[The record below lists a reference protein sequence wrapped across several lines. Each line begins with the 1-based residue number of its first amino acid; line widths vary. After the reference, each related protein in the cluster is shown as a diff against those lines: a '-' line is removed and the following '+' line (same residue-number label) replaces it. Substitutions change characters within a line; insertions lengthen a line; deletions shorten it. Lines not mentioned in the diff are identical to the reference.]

1 MNLKTG
7 QDLPLNLAERLCNH
21 PVVRSFF
28 MVGKDSKPA
37 ALWEVLVFFIM
48 FCFLLPTMLHLVN
61 SVWGFVA
68 DLLAHAIVE
77 AA

>member
-7 QDLPLNLAERLCNH
+7 QDLPLSWTERLRNLA
-21 PVVRSFF
+21 VVRSFF
-28 MVGKDSKPA
+28 MADKDGKPP

>member
-1 MNLKTG
+1 MRLG
-7 QDLPLNLAERLCNH
+7 QDLPLTWTDWLRNH

-28 MVGKDSKPA
+28 MVGKNSKPP
-37 ALWEVLVFFIM
+37 ALWEVLVFFTM
-48 FCFLLPTMLHLVN
+48 FCLLFPMMLHLVN